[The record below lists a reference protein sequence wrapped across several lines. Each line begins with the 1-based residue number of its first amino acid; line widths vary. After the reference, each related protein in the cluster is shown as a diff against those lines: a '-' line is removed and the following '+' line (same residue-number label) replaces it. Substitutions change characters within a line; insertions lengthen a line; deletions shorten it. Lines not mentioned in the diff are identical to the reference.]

1 MPKSP
6 ATNGL
11 KAGYG
16 RRYHWLDLQALVRD
30 LLRPGQELLEVQY
43 FTARVQD
50 KPPRMQELRRALD
63 SDLRPAVA
71 AVKNLGTGKRIVAAM
86 PSCHPRLSPGAA

>member
-1 MPKSP
+1 
-6 ATNGL
+6 
-11 KAGYG
+11 
-16 RRYHWLDLQALVRD
+16 
-30 LLRPGQELLEVQY
+30 
-43 FTARVQD
+43 VQD

-71 AVKNLGTGKRIVAAM
+71 AVKHLGTGKRIVAAM